1 MKKVFRK
8 ELFIKDADNVSVDK
22 ELIETSINT
31 WVSKCDGMEV
41 VDNKIDCFIIHDDW
55 CETVEE

>member
-1 MKKVFRK
+1 MKKIFRK
-8 ELFIKDADNVSVDK
+8 ELFIKDADNISVDT

-41 VDNKIDCFIIHDDW
+41 IDNRIDYFIIHDDW
-55 CETVEE
+55 CETIEE

>member
-8 ELFIKDADNVSVDK
+8 ELFIKDADNITVDK
-22 ELIETSINT
+22 ELLETSINT
-31 WVSKCDGMEV
+31 WVTTCDGKEV
-41 VDNKIDCFIIHDDW
+41 VDNRVDCFIIHDDW

>member
-8 ELFIKDADNVSVDK
+8 ELFIKDAGNVSVDK

-31 WVSKCDGMEV
+31 WVTACDGKEV